1 MAGEGS
7 EKILPQN
14 RSQVGADFYD
24 GERLPPAVEE
34 VAEAYPAPSVSSRD
48 RRVPTGWS
56 APVLTLEREA
66 KKLGWLTSKA
76 WAHGSMPHSILGTP
90 GAPRDSYS
98 VTFGTKDGKWQGY
111 AIYAAGSWQSIIV
124 AGKRLPPFSAMGR
137 TDLSAW
143 LAEPDR
149 EPSWYMTIRA
159 LRAQQLANTKARAA
173 CNRGVHDQA
182 FAMRPADD
190 LDRMIYGVQGWWCR
204 RCLHGWAMNE
214 RPWRKSTGKGEAL

>member
-1 MAGEGS
+1 
-7 EKILPQN
+7 
-14 RSQVGADFYD
+14 V
-24 GERLPPAVEE
+24 
-34 VAEAYPAPSVSSRD
+34 YPAPLVSSRD
-48 RRVPTGWS
+48 RRVPTGWP

-66 KKLGWLTSKA
+66 AGMGWLTSKA

-98 VTFGTKDGKWQGY
+98 VTFGTKDGEWQGY

-173 CNRGVHDQA
+173 CNRGVHDQVA
-182 FAMRPADD
+182 GMGDMYVCARC
-190 LDRMIYGVQGWWCR
+190 GNGWPF
-204 RCLHGWAMNE
+204 GGQ
-214 RPWRKSTGKGEAL
+214 PWRKSTGKGEAL